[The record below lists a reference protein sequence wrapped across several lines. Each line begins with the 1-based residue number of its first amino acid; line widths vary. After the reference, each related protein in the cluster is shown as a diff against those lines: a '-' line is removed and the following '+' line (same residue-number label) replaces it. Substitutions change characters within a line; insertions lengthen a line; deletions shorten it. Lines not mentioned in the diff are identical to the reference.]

1 MYLTHLLMQNVRT
14 YRELKINFNP
24 GVYIF
29 IGKNASGKSNLLDA
43 ISQLATTKSHRHAKE
58 IEILSW
64 DAFEEEEFPTARIFA
79 EVEGLKFSVNL
90 EIAISSTKHR
100 NSLEWQ
106 SSRRFRVN
114 GINRRASDFVG
125 HLRVVMFSVDDLT
138 IITGSPADRRRYLD
152 ITISQFNREYVRALQ
167 RYNRI
172 LVQRNNLLRNI
183 RDRRG
188 SVDELDFWDQ
198 EMAEIGAVILL
209 ERQVVLDKLANGAE
223 RHYSELGD
231 EDKNFSIGYLPGLPI
246 KFDKEM
252 ETFDL
257 ASEMHKIILEGRQGD
272 LLRGSSRFGPHR
284 DDVNFLIDGKS
295 AASAASRGEQR
306 TAVLALR
313 LSEVNLST
321 EITSDPPVL
330 LLDDI
335 LSELDSNHRD
345 KVINMSYQVDQ
356 VFITVPDENIVQEQ
370 FLPTASKYEVTNGG
384 VKTLR
389 VEN

>member
-1 MYLTHLLMQNVRT
+1 LLMQNVRT

>member
-1 MYLTHLLMQNVRT
+1 MQNVRT

>member
-1 MYLTHLLMQNVRT
+1 MQNVRT

-209 ERQVVLDKLANGAE
+209 ERQVVVDKLANGAE

>member
-1 MYLTHLLMQNVRT
+1 MQNVRT

-114 GINRRASDFVG
+114 GINRRASDFIG

-209 ERQVVLDKLANGAE
+209 ERQVVVDKLANGAE